1 MVTAE
6 AAKSAKRSSKQ
17 ANGSQR
23 LQKTGLTS
31 SADIEQFKID
41 LDVMSR
47 PDENKETLRTSRRKM
62 TLLALKSEER
72 GASPMEGIARE
83 WVVQM

>member
-1 MVTAE
+1 M
-6 AAKSAKRSSKQ
+6 
-17 ANGSQR
+17 
-23 LQKTGLTS
+23 
-31 SADIEQFKID
+31 DIEQFKID

-72 GASPMEGIARE
+72 GASPMEGTARE